1 MGVAIGI
8 VQSMGCPVN
17 RAELSS
23 GVIAKALRSRMGHV
37 RKSFA
42 TSSLAYLLREKV
54 WSGSA
59 WTTKA
64 PVRARKRKPLAAGTG
79 REVGRSFA

>member
-1 MGVAIGI
+1 
-8 VQSMGCPVN
+8 
-17 RAELSS
+17 
-23 GVIAKALRSRMGHV
+23 MGHV